1 MAPRVFLSHSSLDKE
16 RFATGFAE
24 RLRANGVE
32 VWYDDWE
39 LRPGDSLVDRIFE
52 HGLGNADVFIVI
64 LSANSID
71 SKWVKEELNN
81 AAIRTIEGQCRIVP
95 VVLDDVE
102 VPAVLR
108 DKLYQEIADCTAYE
122 DAFRRILDGIFNERT
137 KPALGRPPAYV
148 AAGAT
153 QQTEGAPPAELF
165 VLKQMVELR
174 LADPEVFMGPSH
186 FERIQSDGELTEH
199 QFNKELSRLH
209 RKGYIEKQRELPITV
224 LCRLTPHGFIEAL
237 RAFGTDVESAKRQ
250 IVAYMANAMQ
260 DGETQLQSGEIAE
273 ETGQPIALVRAFL
286 LVWERKR
293 LIKMML
299 TLGGDGY
306 HVWQLDPLFEEEAA

>member
-24 RLRANGVE
+24 QLQANGVE
-32 VWYDDWE
+32 VWYADWE

-52 HGLGNADVFIVI
+52 EGLEESDVVIVV

-71 SKWVKEELNN
+71 SKWVKEEMNG

-95 VVLDDVE
+95 IVLDGVE

-122 DAFRRILDGIFNERT
+122 DEFRRILDGIFNQRT
-137 KPALGRPPAYV
+137 KPPLGQPPAYV
-148 AAGAT
+148 AAGAA
-153 QQTEGAPPAELF
+153 QQAGGASPATEF
-165 VLKQMVELR
+165 VLRQMVELR

-209 RKGYIEKQRELPITV
+209 RNGYIEKQRELLITV

-237 RAFGTDVESAKRQ
+237 RVFGTDVESAKRQ
-250 IVAYMANAMQ
+250 IVAFMSNAMQ
-260 DGETQLQSGEIAE
+260 DGETQLQSSEIAE
-273 ETGQPIALVRAFL
+273 ETGQPIALIRAFL
-286 LVWERKR
+286 LVWER
-293 LIKMML
+293 
-299 TLGGDGY
+299 
-306 HVWQLDPLFEEEAA
+306 P